1 MAGALGA
8 VIAFQLLRNSPPAA
22 AFDGGLDWARPLL
35 PLTIGL
41 TAGGGLLLV
50 FVAVHGIVTDGSRE
64 EPGPV
69 DTGYTGT
76 GAPRSHWVGRFR
88 GRLLWG
94 ASIEEESG
102 IGELKRAW
110 ATGEWLTNRRLFR
123 ETLVLLGLPLVLVGS
138 FISFALATT
147 NTGVR
152 ALLVAAV
159 LYSLVRL
166 GWALGRAER
175 GPAER

>member
-8 VIAFQLLRNSPPAA
+8 VIAFQLLRSSPPLSALDRA
-22 AFDGGLDWARPLL
+22 LDGARPLL

-41 TAGGGLLLV
+41 TVGGGLLLV
-50 FVAVHGIVTDGSRE
+50 FAAVHGIVTDGRRE

-69 DTGYTGT
+69 DTGYTGA
-76 GAPRSHWVGRFR
+76 GAAGGHWVGRFR

-94 ASIEEESG
+94 ASFEEESG

-138 FISFALATT
+138 FTSIALATG

-152 ALLVAAV
+152 VLLVAAV
-159 LYSLVRL
+159 VYSLVRL
-166 GWALGRAER
+166 GWAVGRA
-175 GPAER
+175 